1 MKILISIIVFVS
13 ERRLGLLMESVNFI
27 DGLLVDVLLSVN
39 MDRMQLTAEN
49 FIPAGAVVV
58 TAAEHEQLL

>member
-39 MDRMQLTAEN
+39 MDRM
-49 FIPAGAVVV
+49 
-58 TAAEHEQLL
+58 